1 MTDDISPRGKLERMK
16 LDMEMEATLHAA
28 YNLLSCEAQSF
39 VNRGEAWRA
48 SLYVPVL
55 KDLERAIDI
64 CPRNNIVTQ
73 IVDEKH
79 LMAFQQWYEEH
90 KGEFQ

>member
-1 MTDDISPRGKLERMK
+1 MTDDITPRGKLERMK

-28 YNLLSCEAQSF
+28 YNLLRNEADSF
-39 VNRGEAWRA
+39 VARGEGWRA
-48 SLYVPVL
+48 SLFTPVL

-64 CPRNNIVTQ
+64 CPRNNIITQ